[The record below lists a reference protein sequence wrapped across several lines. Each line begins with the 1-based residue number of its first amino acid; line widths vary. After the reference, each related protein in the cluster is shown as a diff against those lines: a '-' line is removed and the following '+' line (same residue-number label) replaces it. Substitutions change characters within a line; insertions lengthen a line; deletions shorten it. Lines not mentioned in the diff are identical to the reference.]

1 MPIARRALW
10 LRPTESPQPGSFGL
24 AWPLPHPSPQ
34 EEGSWVFWQQGVAW
48 YCAPERDLQLLEATL
63 RPWQIG
69 PGAQVIHPRP
79 AHVLSVVRDPEWDWP
94 THATLLTPGGDL
106 VFNVP
111 IEQLVM
117 SIEKEAA

>member
-1 MPIARRALW
+1 MSAFRARWIRK
-10 LRPTESPQPGSFGL
+10 GL
-24 AWPLPHPSPQ
+24 EPPVGTIGIAWPLRHLSPQ
-34 EEGSWVFWQQGVAW
+34 EEDSWVFWQQGVAW

-69 PGAQVIHPRP
+69 PGSKVTHPRP
-79 AHVLSVVRDPEWDWP
+79 AEVLEVVRDPEWDWP
-94 THATLLTPGGDL
+94 THVTLLTPGGDL